1 MSLIKTNT
9 ITKSIQL
16 TDESV
21 KKYKKV
27 TIPDALLQTIY
38 NSMDIPEIRS
48 LYGKLNS
55 MRQIEPDIFPQLY
68 NQARKHYY
76 KLGAQYNTK
85 SKQKIRKKK

>member
-1 MSLIKTNT
+1 
-9 ITKSIQL
+9 
-16 TDESV
+16 
-21 KKYKKV
+21 
-27 TIPDALLQTIY
+27 
-38 NSMDIPEIRS
+38 MDIPEIRS